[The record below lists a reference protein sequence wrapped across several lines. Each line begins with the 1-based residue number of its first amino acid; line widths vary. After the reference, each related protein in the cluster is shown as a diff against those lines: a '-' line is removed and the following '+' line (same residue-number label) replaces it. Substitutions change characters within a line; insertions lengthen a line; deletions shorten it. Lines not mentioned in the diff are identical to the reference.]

1 MPAFIRRHLLS
12 RCLALALYA
21 SSAAHA
27 AGLLEKEVQ
36 FSESEVQAEIDK
48 RGPQEKR
55 FGNLLTANMPQPPT
69 VRLGKPDG
77 RATIAARVMLSIG
90 EAPAVPVDLTGTAG
104 LRYDDV
110 QKAFY
115 IDKPEAESVESNQLA
130 PQYQTVIRQALSQ
143 MMQSYF
149 RNQPVYRLRADAS
162 PQEATAR
169 WLLRSVRIEPGKV
182 IAVLAPN

>member
-12 RCLALALYA
+12 HCLALALGA

-36 FSESEVQAEIDK
+36 FSESEVQAEINK

-55 FGNLLTANMPQPPT
+55 FGNLLTANMSQPPT
-69 VRLGKPDG
+69 VRLGKPEG
-77 RATIAARVMLSIG
+77 RATIVARIMLSIG
-90 EAPAVPVDLTGTAG
+90 GAAAVPVDLTGTAG

-115 IDKPEAESVESNQLA
+115 IDKPEAESVESDQLP
-130 PQYQTVIRQALSQ
+130 PQYEHLVRQALGQ
-143 MMQSYF
+143 MMLSYF

-162 PQEATAR
+162 PREATAR
-169 WLLRSVRIEPGKV
+169 QLLRSVRIEPGKV
-182 IAVLAPN
+182 IAVLGPN